1 MELLRPLAE
10 LRALFRRSP
19 AFRQVFLADLA
30 SQFGDGGLVV
40 AFPLLILERT
50 HDVALTGLAFSGE
63 ILAFALVSPFA
74 GFLADRFEQKRVMIA
89 ANAARVAFMGLL
101 LAGAFLMLPML
112 GMLLLS
118 VALGAVGA
126 FFVPARAAFQV
137 RLLEGED
144 LEKAIALEWTAGF
157 LMRLISPPLMG
168 LLLAFTPAATGLAV
182 DMAAYLVAIFL
193 LLPGFVRPVLE
204 PAPDA
209 AQKEL
214 PGGFME
220 GFRVIG
226 ASPQLRGL
234 LALDATLSLLGLA
247 AFSSTVAFLD
257 QELHVK
263 AQANGLLLATTGL
276 AGALG
281 SQLAGPVSRIPGV
294 YVVLV
299 LAIGVTYVLVP
310 NAGSMPALMAMWA
323 LRGVAIGAFGVLL
336 SQRLATSVPKEVMGR
351 VNAAWILAACLAAFV
366 GSAITPFLLR
376 TVGAAGSFRLY
387 GIAMLAA
394 VVAMLAVRLRRW
406 RRATGEEPGDHPSA
420 LEPTAVVEP
429 AA

>member
-1 MELLRPLAE
+1 MDILRPLAE
-10 LRALFRRSP
+10 LKALFRRSP

-30 SQFGDGGLVV
+30 CQFGDGGLIV
-40 AFPLLILERT
+40 ALPLLILDRT

-74 GFLADRFEQKRVMIA
+74 GFLADKFEQKRVMIA
-89 ANAARVAFMGLL
+89 ANAARVVCMGLML
-101 LAGAFLMLPML
+101 VGVFLNLPIL
-112 GMLLLS
+112 GLLLLS

-126 FFVPARAAFQV
+126 FFVPARSAFQV

-168 LLLAFTPAATGLAV
+168 LLLMATPAATGLAV
-182 DMAAYLVAIFL
+182 DMAAYLAAIFL
-193 LLPGFVRPVLE
+193 LLPRFVRPVLE
-204 PAPDA
+204 PEPEAV
-209 AQKEL
+209 KGEL

-220 GFRVIG
+220 GFRLIG
-226 ASPQLRGL
+226 ASPELRGL
-234 LALDATLSLLGLA
+234 LALDATISLLGLA
-247 AFSSTVAFLD
+247 GFSSTVAFLE

-281 SQLAGPVSRIPGV
+281 SQLAGTFSRFPGV
-294 YVVLV
+294 YVMLA
-299 LAIGVTYVLVP
+299 LAIGLTYLLVP
-310 NAGSMPALMAMWA
+310 NAGSMPLLMAMWA

-336 SQRLATSVPKEVMGR
+336 SQRLATSVPKEAMGR
-351 VNAAWILAACLAAFV
+351 VNAAWILAACLAAFA

-387 GIAMLAA
+387 GIAMLFA
-394 VVAMLAVRLRRW
+394 VVAMLAVRIWRL
-406 RRATGEEPGDHPSA
+406 RRATGDA
-420 LEPTAVVEP
+420 LEP